1 VRIGVLSGATG
12 QGGIDDL
19 VGEAQRAEAQ
29 GFAFF
34 GAANIFGLDAISAL
48 AIAGRETRRIELATG
63 VVPTPP
69 RHPQALAQQALTAA
83 AASRGRFT
91 LGIGLS
97 HRIVIESMLGLSYAK
112 PALQMREYLSVLAP
126 LLRGEVVDFDGAL
139 YRVHNTQLQVPGAGA
154 VPVLVA
160 ALGPRL
166 LEVTGELAD
175 GTITWMTGPRTL
187 AAHTVPV
194 LGKAAAAAGRP
205 APRVVAGFPIAL
217 TRDAAKA
224 RERAGQV
231 FQIYGQLP
239 SYRAMLDREG
249 AAGPAD
255 VALVGDEAA
264 LRAELR
270 RLREAGVTDFAASCF
285 PADEGSVPRTIEF
298 LRSEL

>member
-1 VRIGVLSGATG
+1 MRIGLFSGAAG

-19 VGEAQRAEAQ
+19 VHEAQRAEEQ
-29 GFAFF
+29 GFAFL
-34 GAANIFGLDAISAL
+34 GAANIFGVDAISAL

-83 AASRGRFT
+83 AASGGRFT

-97 HRIVIESMLGLSYAK
+97 HKIVIENMLGLSYAR
-112 PALQMREYLSVLAP
+112 PAQQMREYLRVLMP
-126 LLRGEVVDFDGAL
+126 LLGGEMVNFDGSL
-139 YRVHNTQLQVPGAGA
+139 YRVHNTQVQVPGATRP
-154 VPVLVA
+154 PVLVA
-160 ALGPRL
+160 ALGPL
-166 LEVTGELAD
+166 MLEVTGELAD
-175 GTITWMTGPRTL
+175 GTITWMTGARTL
-187 AAHTVPV
+187 AQHIVPT
-194 LGKAAAAAGRP
+194 LGKAAARAGRP
-205 APRVVAGFPIAL
+205 QPRVVAGFPIAL
-217 TRDAAKA
+217 TADARKA
-224 RERAGQV
+224 RERAASV
-231 FQIYGQLP
+231 FQVYGQLP

-255 VALVGDEAA
+255 VAIVGDEAA

-285 PADEGSVPRTIEF
+285 PAEEGGVPRTVEF

>member
-1 VRIGVLSGATG
+1 MRIGLLSGATG

-19 VGEAQRAEAQ
+19 VREAQRAEDQ
-29 GFAFF
+29 GFAFL
-34 GAANIFGLDAISAL
+34 GAANIFGVDAISAL

-97 HRIVIESMLGLSYAK
+97 HRIVIENMLGLSYAK
-112 PALQMREYLSVLAP
+112 PAQQMREYLSVLMP
-126 LLRGEVVDFDGAL
+126 LLRGEVTNFDGAL
-139 YRVHNTQLQVPGAGA
+139 YRVHNTQVQVPGAGR

-160 ALGPRL
+160 ALGPL
-166 LEVTGELAD
+166 MLEVTGELAD
-175 GTITWMTGPRTL
+175 GTVTWMTGARTL
-187 AAHTVPV
+187 AGHTVPCIS
-194 LGKAAAAAGRP
+194 KAAARSGRP
-205 APRVVAGFPIAL
+205 APRVMAGFPIAL
-217 TRDAAKA
+217 TTDARKA
-224 RERAGQV
+224 RERAAQV

-255 VALVGDEAA
+255 VALVGGEAE

-270 RLREAGVTDFAASCF
+270 RLCEAGVTDFAASCY
-285 PADEGSVPRTIEF
+285 PVDEGGVPRTIEF
-298 LRSEL
+298 LRGEL